1 VLPRNLSSI
10 RTRVPFSLSSKVVHL
25 HDYVAQKLKGLG
37 DFVKAAAILSRIG
50 WIDRRSP
57 IGSKTSSVFWVSV
70 ASVCRAIVE
79 DAVKYPSGI
88 MLATLWKRN
97 RSAVFDGV
105 RGKLV

>member
-50 WIDRRSP
+50 
-57 IGSKTSSVFWVSV
+57 
-70 ASVCRAIVE
+70 
-79 DAVKYPSGI
+79 
-88 MLATLWKRN
+88 
-97 RSAVFDGV
+97 
-105 RGKLV
+105 